1 MAEEGDVVSKTFR
14 ALVDRADRK
23 FARVRDFPSY
33 GRAQGQH
40 YFQKVFK
47 AYMRLWKYQQEHRTE
62 LVKAGLN
69 RWEIGEI
76 AGRIGQLY
84 FGQYTRTSEAR
95 FLVEAYVFYEAIL
108 KRRYF
113 EGCKVKDLGV
123 RFKELRFYAR
133 FLLVSLILN
142 RTQTVKVVVEK
153 LKALVDDCN
162 ANFRETNFKEWK
174 LVVQEIVRFMNADTT
189 FTIAS
194 ARPFRYSAIFDC
206 HPNSVQNVARFH
218 AKKVLKFRDAI
229 LMSYHRNE
237 VKFAELTLD
246 AYRMLQCLEWESSGS
261 FYPKHLAE
269 TKENGVVVDYSGTSG
284 LIDMKLV
291 ADMTDPTLPPNPRKA
306 ILYRPSVT
314 HLIAVMATICE
325 ELPPESVIL
334 VYLSASGK
342 PSHINA
348 SPVESSGGPKR
359 TTKNKL
365 TSHNSLEQNFSSP
378 ESHINGKKGS
388 SDYYDDYLWLGSKGN
403 GGSSNLYPGD
413 IIPFTR
419 RPLFLVIDSDSSHAF
434 KAVAKNFIKLVA
446 LFVMD
451 GFTVLHGAERGEKA
465 ALLLSPFRP
474 MFKDPFSADITQNGS
489 QFTFFLTAPLQ
500 AFCQMTGFAL
510 SDSDIEVLNNAENI
524 LSTAFSKWEV
534 ILCKSPSLDLVW
546 AQVLSDPFLR
556 RLIIRFIFCR
566 AVLSAFCSSE
576 ESEQYVPVCL
586 PQLPNS
592 LSPKAEVVQSS
603 VSQLA
608 NHLNVAD
615 GFHFDNT

>member
-1 MAEEGDVVSKTFR
+1 
-14 ALVDRADRK
+14 
-23 FARVRDFPSY
+23 
-33 GRAQGQH
+33 
-40 YFQKVFK
+40 
-47 AYMRLWKYQQEHRTE
+47 
-62 LVKAGLN
+62 
-69 RWEIGEI
+69 
-76 AGRIGQLY
+76 
-84 FGQYTRTSEAR
+84 
-95 FLVEAYVFYEAIL
+95 
-108 KRRYF
+108 
-113 EGCKVKDLGV
+113 
-123 RFKELRFYAR
+123 
-133 FLLVSLILN
+133 
-142 RTQTVKVVVEK
+142 
-153 LKALVDDCN
+153 
-162 ANFRETNFKEWK
+162 
-174 LVVQEIVRFMNADTT
+174 MNADTT

-206 HPNSVQNVARFH
+206 HPNSVQYVARFH

-229 LMSYHRNE
+229 LMSYHWNE

-342 PSHINA
+342 PSHSNA
-348 SPVESSGGPKR
+348 SPVESSGGSKR

-365 TSHNSLEQNFSSP
+365 TSNNSLEQNFSSP

-434 KAVAKNFIKLVA
+434 KA
-446 LFVMD
+446 
-451 GFTVLHGAERGEKA
+451 G
-465 ALLLSPFRP
+465 LS
-474 MFKDPFSADITQNGS
+474 
-489 QFTFFLTAPLQ
+489 
-500 AFCQMTGFAL
+500 
-510 SDSDIEVLNNAENI
+510 
-524 LSTAFSKWEV
+524 
-534 ILCKSPSLDLVW
+534 
-546 AQVLSDPFLR
+546 
-556 RLIIRFIFCR
+556 
-566 AVLSAFCSSE
+566 
-576 ESEQYVPVCL
+576 
-586 PQLPNS
+586 
-592 LSPKAEVVQSS
+592 
-603 VSQLA
+603 
-608 NHLNVAD
+608 
-615 GFHFDNT
+615 

>member
-14 ALVDRADRK
+14 ALVESADRK

-153 LKALVDDCN
+153 LKALVDNCN

-189 FTIAS
+189 FAIAS

-206 HPNSVQNVARFH
+206 HPNSVQYVARFH

-261 FYPKHLAE
+261 FYQKHQAE

-348 SPVESSGGPKR
+348 SPVESSGGSKR

-378 ESHINGKKGS
+378 EPHINGKKGF

-434 KAVAKNFIKLVA
+434 K
-446 LFVMD
+446 
-451 GFTVLHGAERGEKA
+451 VLHGAERGEKA

-510 SDSDIEVLNNAENI
+510 SDSDIEVLKNAENI

-534 ILCKSPSLDLVW
+534 ILCKSLSLDLVW

-566 AVLSAFCSSE
+566 AVLSAFCPPE

>member
-14 ALVDRADRK
+14 ALVESADRK

-47 AYMRLWKYQQEHRTE
+47 VYMRLWKYQQEHRTE

-84 FGQYTRTSEAR
+84 FGKYTRTSEAR

-133 FLLVSLILN
+133 FLMVSLILN

-194 ARPFRYSAIFDC
+194 VRPFRYSAIFDC
-206 HPNSVQNVARFH
+206 HPNSVQYMARFH

-261 FYPKHLAE
+261 FYQKHLAE

-348 SPVESSGGPKR
+348 SPVEFSGGSKR

-378 ESHINGKKGS
+378 ESHINGKKGF

-434 KAVAKNFIKLVA
+434 KA
-446 LFVMD
+446 
-451 GFTVLHGAERGEKA
+451 ERGEKA

-489 QFTFFLTAPLQ
+489 QFTFFLSAPLQ

-566 AVLSAFCSSE
+566 AVLSAFCPPE